1 MLFQSLLTDVP
12 SISSIGTK
20 DVNFPPLNYS
30 LVQQGS
36 WQQYRCLSCNI
47 NNTQVAAFSSHSA
60 PLNTSRTP
68 DTEGDKWEESELAV
82 SESRLV
88 VKLVSASLP
97 SRIVVR

>member
-1 MLFQSLLTDVP
+1 MP
-12 SISSIGTK
+12 
-20 DVNFPPLNYS
+20 
-30 LVQQGS
+30 
-36 WQQYRCLSCNI
+36 
-47 NNTQVAAFSSHSA
+47 AFSSHSA

-68 DTEGDKWEESELAV
+68 DTEGKEEKSEVGRAELAV

>member
-1 MLFQSLLTDVP
+1 MP
-12 SISSIGTK
+12 
-20 DVNFPPLNYS
+20 
-30 LVQQGS
+30 
-36 WQQYRCLSCNI
+36 
-47 NNTQVAAFSSHSA
+47 AFSSHSA

-68 DTEGDKWEESELAV
+68 DTEGDKVEESEVGRAELAV

>member
-1 MLFQSLLTDVP
+1 MP
-12 SISSIGTK
+12 
-20 DVNFPPLNYS
+20 
-30 LVQQGS
+30 
-36 WQQYRCLSCNI
+36 
-47 NNTQVAAFSSHSA
+47 AFSSHSA

-68 DTEGDKWEESELAV
+68 DTKVEEVEVEVGRAELAV

>member
-1 MLFQSLLTDVP
+1 M
-12 SISSIGTK
+12 
-20 DVNFPPLNYS
+20 
-30 LVQQGS
+30 
-36 WQQYRCLSCNI
+36 YRCLSCNI

>member
-1 MLFQSLLTDVP
+1 MS
-12 SISSIGTK
+12 
-20 DVNFPPLNYS
+20 
-30 LVQQGS
+30 
-36 WQQYRCLSCNI
+36 
-47 NNTQVAAFSSHSA
+47 AFSSHSA

-68 DTEGDKWEESELAV
+68 DTEGEEVEVGRAELAV

>member
-1 MLFQSLLTDVP
+1 MP
-12 SISSIGTK
+12 
-20 DVNFPPLNYS
+20 
-30 LVQQGS
+30 
-36 WQQYRCLSCNI
+36 
-47 NNTQVAAFSSHSA
+47 AFSSHSA

-68 DTEGDKWEESELAV
+68 DTKGEESEVGEVGRAELAV